1 MASDDN
7 GTPEAIWQY
16 GGLSEQSTGIGRRCG
31 EPSEQRSAQGE
42 NKVLALE
49 DDGIPEAL
57 WQVWRTFRAK
67 YWNGKRTVPRKFFG
81 KYGEPSEQRNGL
93 GGEQARYWH
102 GTTVPQ
108 KLFGKYDLQSKVLE
122 WEEDGIP
129 EALWQIWMTFSAK
142 YWHGKMTVSQ
152 KLFSIRRIFRATYW
166 HGKTT
171 IPQKFFGKYGEP
183 SEQRLG
189 LGGEGAKH
197 WHGKT
202 TVPKKLFGNT
212 EDLQGTVLA

>member
-1 MASDDN
+1 MEDF
-7 GTPEAIWQY
+7 
-16 GGLSEQSTGIGRRCG
+16 QS
-31 EPSEQRSAQGE
+31 
-42 NKVLALE
+42 KVLAS
-49 DDGIPEAL
+49 DGVVENPQNKDQLRE
-57 WQVWRTFRAK
+57 RTK
-67 YWNGKRTVPRKFFG
+67 YWHWKMTVPRKLFG
-81 KYGEPSEQRNGL
+81 KYGGPSEPSTGMGRGRYPGSSLANMENPQSKEMAR
-93 GGEQARYWH
+93 QARYWH